1 MKDKEGEKNGGKKRI
16 EGEKEEKKERGEGL
30 SLISPV
36 LRFTHKVTR
45 FQDGHQL
52 PPPPGIRVPHSNR
65 AGACGQSHTAE
76 CDYVTSELWL

>member
-1 MKDKEGEKNGGKKRI
+1 MKDKEGEKNGGKMI
-16 EGEKEEKKERGEGL
+16 EGKKEEKKERGEGP